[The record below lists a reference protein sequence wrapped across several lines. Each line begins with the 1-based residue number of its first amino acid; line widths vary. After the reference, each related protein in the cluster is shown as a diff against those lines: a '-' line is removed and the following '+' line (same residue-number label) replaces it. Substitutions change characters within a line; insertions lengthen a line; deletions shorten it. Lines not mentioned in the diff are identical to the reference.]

1 MAVDKT
7 AIFLRFRRAYMK
19 DFLRLIISTF
29 IFTIL
34 IILFFRPYMI
44 EAEKKMERF
53 QEIHK
58 LYGYD

>member
-1 MAVDKT
+1 MKN
-7 AIFLRFRRAYMK
+7 FLKLM
-19 DFLRLIISTF
+19 IIALC
-29 IFTIL
+29 FTIL

>member
-1 MAVDKT
+1 
-7 AIFLRFRRAYMK
+7 MK